1 MMGAIDQ
8 MDQAIETLAAV
19 GADQTQ
25 SSGADHEKFMG
36 KKSLLKL
43 KSTMKQAMQAVSVL
57 LTQKQRRSMES
68 FIQAPFTG
76 TYTSQSG
83 EIVGILKNMRDTFKQ
98 NLASARSAEKAA
110 AEAHEKF
117 MKIKE
122 EEYATMKEAYEEK
135 QDQLGSNDEDLA
147 STRES
152 LEEAQEAL
160 ANDEEFLRKL
170 LKMCADKAKE
180 FEARKMLR

>member
-1 MMGAIDQ
+1 MTGAIDQ

-36 KKSLLKL
+36 KKSLVALKA
-43 KSTMKQAMQAVSVL
+43 TVKQAMQAVSVL

-110 AEAHEKF
+110 AVAHEKS

-122 EEYATMKEAYEEK
+122 EEYETMKTAYDEK
-135 QDQLGSNDEDLA
+135 QDQLGTNDGDLGTA
-147 STRES
+147 REEKEA
-152 LEEAQEAL
+152 LEE
-160 ANDEEFLRKL
+160 DS
-170 LKMCADKAKE
+170 
-180 FEARKMLR
+180 

>member
-36 KKSLLKL
+36 KKSLVALKA
-43 KSTMKQAMQAVSVL
+43 TVKQAMQAVSVL

-98 NLASARSAEKAA
+98 NLATIRAAEKAA
-110 AEAHEKF
+110 AES
-117 MKIKE
+117 
-122 EEYATMKEAYEEK
+122 YN
-135 QDQLGSNDEDLA
+135 QLTTVQTDE
-147 STRES
+147 
-152 LEEAQEAL
+152 
-160 ANDEEFLRKL
+160 
-170 LKMCADKAKE
+170 
-180 FEARKMLR
+180 